1 MLPSTLR
8 CCVEALHQFG
18 RVLAEEALAVH
29 DADVGMA
36 AAVQDVRRVAHQQG
50 ESVSGHRPQLSV
62 IEQREE
68 LSGHTSGGGKINNN
82 GSRESLQNAGLN
94 CV

>member
-1 MLPSTLR
+1 MCFCVDTSVLRSTFR

-29 DADVGMA
+29 DADVGMT

-50 ESVSGHRPQLSV
+50 ESVRGHRPQLRV
-62 IEQREE
+62 IEHREE
-68 LSGHTSGGGKINNN
+68 LSAIQGVGEK
-82 GSRESLQNAGLN
+82 
-94 CV
+94 